1 MTLEFRTSGIAR
13 WFLDDTTTLPPDD
26 LREVVRIVCEASD
39 PYATFAFDTH
49 LNSLPDAAALTDAL
63 HSFAGRVVLLAS
75 QLNHEPEQSTAKLLS
90 LSQTVSSALVERLRK
105 SSRENEES
113 EAANLKA
120 RVSLLTA
127 IQQVNNAAN
136 STLDLEQVLDLTAQ
150 TVTEVLQLDECSIY
164 LFDESINRLTLRATT
179 GLNPLAVGR
188 AHFNLGQGVAGWAAE
203 HGEPV
208 ALENAREDP
217 RYVHNPELMDDS
229 LRSLLS
235 VPIILYTVNK
245 LIGVLNLQ
253 TRETRT
259 FASEEIRFAE
269 TVCGQ
274 IAIAIEN
281 ARLYAQTD
289 EKLREKV
296 NQLTTLQRVGA
307 SIASSL
313 DLEQVLEMIARH
325 AAELS
330 GADKAAIFQL
340 DDEDRDLYIVAGH
353 NLSRRY
359 KSMRVDV
366 GDGAVLQF
374 ISDRSPLI
382 VEDVHNDSTVAAV
395 FPQLAAEGVKSMF
408 CVPLIARDRVL
419 GGIWVLTMDQRA
431 FSAEQIEL
439 VSTFAYDAALTIE
452 NARLYQEAQRAL
464 ETQAVLMRE
473 MQHRVKNNLQTVAS
487 LLSLQKRRAESSEA
501 ADLLGLSAARVQS
514 IAAVHEL
521 FSTEDIGLAT
531 VGEIG
536 ERIMEIV
543 LNDLVSPSQRID
555 FTIDST
561 AINLGSK
568 QATLFALV
576 LNELVSN
583 AVMHGFAGQADSK
596 IRIAA
601 SEENGVIAVDV
612 WDSGIGMQEDFSLHV
627 HAGLGLSIVEQLV
640 VHELSGTFHIENE
653 PNGGTTARITFPAES
668 VDFWTTWW
676 KD

>member
-1 MTLEFRTSGIAR
+1 MTLDSRTSGIAR
-13 WFLDDTTTLPPDD
+13 WFLDDTTALPSAD
-26 LREVVRIVCEASD
+26 LREVIRIVCDSPD
-39 PYATFAFDTH
+39 PYAAFAFDYQLQCIHGDT
-49 LNSLPDAAALTDAL
+49 ALTSAL
-63 HSFAGRVVLLAS
+63 HSFAGRVMLLAS
-75 QLNHEPEQSTAKLLS
+75 HLDREPEQSMAKLLRF
-90 LSQTVSSALVERLRK
+90 SQTVHGALAERLGK
-105 SSRENEES
+105 SSRTQDES
-113 EAANLKA
+113 EAAGLKA
-120 RVSLLTA
+120 RVGLLTA

-136 STLDLEQVLDLTAQ
+136 STLDLEQVLDLTAR
-150 TVTEVLQLDECSIY
+150 TVSEVLQLDDCSIY
-164 LFDESINRLTLRATT
+164 LFDESIDRLTLRATT

-188 AHFNLGQGVAGWAAE
+188 AHCNLGEGIAGWAAQ

-217 RYVHNPELMDDS
+217 RFVHNPQLMDES

-253 TRETRT
+253 TRETRKFT
-259 FASEEIRFAE
+259 GEEIGFAE

-353 NLSRRY
+353 NLSGQY

-366 GDGAVLQF
+366 GEGTVLKF
-374 ISDRSPLI
+374 TSDRAPI
-382 VEDVHNDSTVAAV
+382 VVADAQSDSNVAV
-395 FPQLAAEGVKSMF
+395 ISPQLAAEGVKSMF

-419 GGIWVLTMDQRA
+419 GGICVFTIERRE

-439 VSTFAYDAALTIE
+439 VTTFAYDAALTIE

-521 FSTEDIGLAT
+521 FSAEDIGLAT

-543 LNDLVSPSQRID
+543 LNDLVSPSQRIA
-555 FTIDST
+555 FTIDSDS
-561 AINLGSK
+561 INLGSK

-583 AVMHGFAGQADSK
+583 AVMHGFAGQADSR

-601 SEENGVIAVDV
+601 SEHKGMIAVDV
-612 WDSGIGMQEDFSLHV
+612 WDSGIGMQEDFSLHT

-640 VHELSGTFHIENE
+640 VHELSGTFHIDNE

-668 VDFWTTWW
+668 VDFWTIWW